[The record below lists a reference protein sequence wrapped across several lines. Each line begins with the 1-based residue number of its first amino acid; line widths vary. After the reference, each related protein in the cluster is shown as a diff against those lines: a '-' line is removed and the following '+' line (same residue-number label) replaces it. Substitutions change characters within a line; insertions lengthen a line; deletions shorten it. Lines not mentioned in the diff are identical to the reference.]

1 MLRSAS
7 DKRKVVG
14 SSPAR
19 GTIKFWRY
27 GRVVRRR
34 SHKAF

>member
-19 GTIKFWRY
+19 GTKRFLAVWPR
-27 GRVVRRR
+27 G
-34 SHKAF
+34 KAWFS